1 MHWGCWPRLTNSLQ
15 PLIRPQIMAY
25 LSLFLQVLFS
35 KLFIWIG
42 LNLFHSF
49 IILEGLL
56 VVLKNVSS
64 TLIDLIRISMPTV
77 SLIVQ
82 VECWIVYLQNAF
94 LWLMIYTAVIYNL
107 LTALNFRLHLSPFF
121 HLELPFLP
129 FFSFFFFLI
138 QLLVLNNQS

>member
-15 PLIRPQIMAY
+15 PLIRPQIMAN
-25 LSLFLQVLFS
+25 LSLFLQVLLS

-49 IILEGLL
+49 IILEGGLL

-64 TLIDLIRISMPTV
+64 IFIDLIRISMPTV
-77 SLIVQ
+77 SFIVQ

-107 LTALNFRLHLSPFF
+107 LTAFNFRLHLSPFF
-121 HLELPFLP
+121 HLELPFL
-129 FFSFFFFLI
+129 SFFLLFFLI

>member
-15 PLIRPQIMAY
+15 PLIRPQIMANR
-25 LSLFLQVLFS
+25 SLFLQVLLS

-42 LNLFHSF
+42 FNLFHSF

-64 TLIDLIRISMPTV
+64 IFIDLIRISMPTV
-77 SLIVQ
+77 SFIVQ
-82 VECWIVYLQNAF
+82 VECWTVYLQNAF

-107 LTALNFRLHLSPFF
+107 LTAFNFRLHLSPFF
-121 HLELPFLP
+121 HLELPFL
-129 FFSFFFFLI
+129 SFFLLFFLI

>member
-49 IILEGLL
+49 IILKGLL

-77 SLIVQ
+77 SFIVQ

-129 FFSFFFFLI
+129 FFSFFFF
-138 QLLVLNNQS
+138 

>member
-15 PLIRPQIMAY
+15 LLIRPQIMAY

-129 FFSFFFFLI
+129 FFSFFFF
-138 QLLVLNNQS
+138 

>member
-49 IILEGLL
+49 IILKGLL

-77 SLIVQ
+77 SFIVQ

-121 HLELPFLP
+121 HLELLFLCFFLL
-129 FFSFFFFLI
+129 FFSNSI
-138 QLLVLNNQS
+138 SCIE

>member
-129 FFSFFFFLI
+129 FFSFFFF
-138 QLLVLNNQS
+138 

>member
-77 SLIVQ
+77 SFIVQ

-107 LTALNFRLHLSPFF
+107 LTAFNFRLHLSPFF
-121 HLELPFLP
+121 HLELPFL
-129 FFSFFFFLI
+129 SFFLLFFLI

>member
-49 IILEGLL
+49 IILKGLL

-77 SLIVQ
+77 SFIVQ

-129 FFSFFFFLI
+129 FFSFFFLI

>member
-77 SLIVQ
+77 SFIVQ

-129 FFSFFFFLI
+129 FFSFFFS
-138 QLLVLNNQS
+138 NSTSCTE